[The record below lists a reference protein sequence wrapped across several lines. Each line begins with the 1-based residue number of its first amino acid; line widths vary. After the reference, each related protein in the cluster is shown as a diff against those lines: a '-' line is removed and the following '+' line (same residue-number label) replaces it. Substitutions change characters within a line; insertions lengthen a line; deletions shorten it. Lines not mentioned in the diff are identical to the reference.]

1 MKTLRLIL
9 LLAIASPSWAATWYA
24 TSSSVNI
31 NAASLW
37 VPTSTGSCT
46 GSGTAL
52 VWTAQA
58 AGDVFNANG
67 CTALAVNVDP
77 GGVSTQVTL
86 TTDGTNGGG
95 FTCATA
101 TGPATIHAHITATK
115 TTALATTGLS
125 GSGCNVSGNI
135 QGGTTTGADGVSDA
149 HTSGASAITYT
160 GTVTGGSNANNYGL
174 IPTGSGTVNVVG
186 NVIAGTGSNAG
197 LLASNTPVTVTGNCI
212 GSDTLSTAAGC
223 SGGSGTTN
231 GIVVTGGLVNG
242 KISAAA
248 IANVHFSSTITN
260 YVVIPKN
267 SSYAVS
273 NCLTAAQVTAG
284 TCTNALILP
293 ANPGITNVLS
303 GTVYGPFTGTYTPGG
318 GGGGVSVLG
327 SW

>member
-1 MKTLRLIL
+1 MKIFKLIL
-9 LLAIASPSWAATWYA
+9 LLAVASPSWAATWYA

-101 TGPATIHAHITATK
+101 TGPATIHAHLTATK
-115 TTALATTGLS
+115 TTALATTGSS

-135 QGGTTTGADGVSDA
+135 QAGTTSAADGVTDA

-160 GTVTGGSNANNYGL
+160 GTVTGGAASNEFGL
-174 IPTGSGTVNVVG
+174 IATGSGTVNVVG
-186 NVIAGTGSNAG
+186 NAVVGTGGPGVS
-197 LLASNTPVTVTGNCI
+197 ASNTPVTVTGNCI
-212 GSDTLSTAAGC
+212 GSDTTSLVVGCAGGT
-223 SGGSGTTN
+223 GGTN
-231 GIVVTGGLVNG
+231 GILVTGGLVNG
-242 KISAAA
+242 KIGQAALG
-248 IANVHFSSTITN
+248 NVHFSSTITN
-260 YVVIPKN
+260 YGVIPKN

-293 ANPGITNVLS
+293 ADPGITNVLS
-303 GTVYGPFTGTYTPGG
+303 GTVYGPLTGTYTPGG